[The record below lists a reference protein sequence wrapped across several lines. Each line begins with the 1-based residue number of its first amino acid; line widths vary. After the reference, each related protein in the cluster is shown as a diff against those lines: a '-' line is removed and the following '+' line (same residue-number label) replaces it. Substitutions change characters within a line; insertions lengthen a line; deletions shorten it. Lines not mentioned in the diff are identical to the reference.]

1 MVDTKLLKRTIAW
14 KGLTQIELANEM
26 GVTPVTLSN
35 KINNK
40 IEFKASE
47 IRNIADILGLDNL
60 DIMAIFMN

>member
-1 MVDTKLLKRTIAW
+1 MTNTRQLKSVLTLR
-14 KGLTQIELANEM
+14 GMTQIDLANKM
-26 GVTPVTLSN
+26 GVSPVTLSN

-47 IRNIADILGLDNL
+47 IRKIADILGLDNL

>member
-40 IEFKASE
+40 VEFKASE